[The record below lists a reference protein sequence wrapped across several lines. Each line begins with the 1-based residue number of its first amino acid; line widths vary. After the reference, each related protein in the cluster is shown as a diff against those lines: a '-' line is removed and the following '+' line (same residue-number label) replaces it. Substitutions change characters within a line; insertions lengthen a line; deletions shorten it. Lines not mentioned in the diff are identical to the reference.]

1 MKFEIHT
8 IRDMQLNHE
17 KNRQIKGKS
26 TKIAAAFIQNKP
38 NLKNN
43 KIGVSSFQKSKY
55 EILPAWRG
63 KKQTQFKPNPNPIP
77 KRPKLNANP
86 FNKMI
91 YKNFILLA
99 GQKTEP
105 IQTQNKPNFATS
117 KFGHLKSLKLKP
129 IMLLSLSCANFQN
142 ETETIF
148 GGNTMKNQVKALM
161 CIAVVLLCGNSLAKA
176 AGPLEFRN
184 LFNGRDLSG
193 WVNVN
198 TADDTWSVR
207 DGMIVC
213 SGHPIGVMRTDRQY
227 ENFVLHIEWRHMEA
241 GGNSGVFIW
250 SEGTVPE
257 GRQLPKGLE
266 VQMLELDWVNQHK
279 RKDGTL
285 PPIAYVHG
293 EVFGVGINTVPDN
306 PRGSRSKSIENRCKG
321 KGQWNTYD
329 IVCVD
334 GTVKLAVNGKFVNGI
349 SKASVKKGYIC
360 LESEGAEIHF
370 RNIKILELPP
380 GITNSENTAPVVKDK

>member
-1 MKFEIHT
+1 M
-8 IRDMQLNHE
+8 
-17 KNRQIKGKS
+17 
-26 TKIAAAFIQNKP
+26 
-38 NLKNN
+38 
-43 KIGVSSFQKSKY
+43 
-55 EILPAWRG
+55 
-63 KKQTQFKPNPNPIP
+63 
-77 KRPKLNANP
+77 
-86 FNKMI
+86 
-91 YKNFILLA
+91 
-99 GQKTEP
+99 
-105 IQTQNKPNFATS
+105 
-117 KFGHLKSLKLKP
+117 
-129 IMLLSLSCANFQN
+129 
-142 ETETIF
+142 IF
-148 GGNTMKNQVKALM
+148 GGKTVKNQIKIL
-161 CIAVVLLCGNSLAKA
+161 ITITVVLLCHDCLAQPNA
-176 AGPLEFRN
+176 PFMFRK

-207 DGMIVC
+207 GSKIIC
-213 SGHPIGVMRTDRQY
+213 KGHPIGVMRTAKQY

-257 GRQLPKGLE
+257 GKRLPKGLE

-293 EVFGVGINTVPDN
+293 EVFGVGLDTVPDN

-329 IVCVD
+329 VVCVD
-334 GTVKLAVNGKFVNGI
+334 GTVKLSVNGKFVNGI

-370 RNIKILELPP
+370 RNIWIMELPP
-380 GITNSENTAPVVKDK
+380 GITNADNTAPAVIKSK